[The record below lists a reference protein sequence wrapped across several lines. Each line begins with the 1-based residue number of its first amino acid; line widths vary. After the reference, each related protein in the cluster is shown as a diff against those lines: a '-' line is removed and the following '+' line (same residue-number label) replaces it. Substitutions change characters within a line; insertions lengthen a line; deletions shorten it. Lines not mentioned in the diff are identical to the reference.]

1 MRTVIGVMGGGTA
14 DEATTALAREL
25 GEAIAGRGWVLL
37 NGGRDC
43 GVMAASAA
51 GARTGGGL
59 VVGVLPDED
68 TADASPDLDI
78 AIRTGM
84 GDARNVVNVL
94 SSDVVIALAGGAGTL
109 SEIAHAVK
117 LGRPVVLLG
126 MKVDGLFAEARTHG
140 RLVDANTVTEA
151 IAHAARF
158 LGQEETR

>member
-14 DEATTALAREL
+14 DEATTARAREL
-25 GEAIAGRGWVLL
+25 GSAIAERGWVLL

-51 GARTGGGL
+51 GARAAGGF

-68 TADASPDLDI
+68 SSQATPDLDV

-84 GDARNVVNVL
+84 GDARNVINVL
-94 SSDVVIALAGGAGTL
+94 SSDVVIALSGGAGTL
-109 SEIAHAVK
+109 SEVAHAVK

-126 MKVDGLFAEARTHG
+126 MDAGALFADARAQH
-140 RLVDANTVTEA
+140 RLVNAASVAEA
-151 IAHAARF
+151 VALAARF
-158 LGQEETR
+158 LGEEDAG

>member
-14 DEATTALAREL
+14 DEATTARAREL
-25 GEAIAGRGWVLL
+25 GSAIAGAGWVLL

-51 GARTGGGL
+51 GAREAGGL

-68 TADASPDLDI
+68 ASHAAPDLDL

-84 GDARNVVNVL
+84 GDARNVINVL
-94 SSDVVIALAGGAGTL
+94 SSDVVIALEGGAGTL

-126 MKVDGLFAEARTHG
+126 MDTGALFAEAREQG
-140 RLVDANTVTEA
+140 RLVDAGSVSEAVTL
-151 IAHAARF
+151 AARF
-158 LGQEETR
+158 LGEECL